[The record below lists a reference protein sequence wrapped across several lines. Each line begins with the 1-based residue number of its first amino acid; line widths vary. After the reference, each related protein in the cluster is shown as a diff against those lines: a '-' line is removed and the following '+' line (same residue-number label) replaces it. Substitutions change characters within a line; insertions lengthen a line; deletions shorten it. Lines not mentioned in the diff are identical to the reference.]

1 MQPQTRYQETGE
13 LIWEETTVNIAPGS
27 MAEIDLQVLRDSSVH
42 AHAIQDRDVDLLG
55 VSALLRV
62 PSAGVTVV
70 HEEHGSTQASS
81 VPMRLRRAWRS
92 RRWVG

>member
-1 MQPQTRYQETGE
+1 MQPQIRYQETGE
-13 LIWEETTVNIAPGS
+13 LIWEETKITHGS
-27 MAEIDLQVLRDSSVH
+27 TAEIELQVLRDSSVH